1 MALADTVAAPR
12 SDTMIV
18 NMGPQHPSTHGVL
31 RLELILD
38 GENVVK
44 CTPHIGY
51 LHTGIEKEMETR
63 NYQQCVTMT
72 DRTDY
77 LNPLGN
83 NLGFALAVE
92 KLFECEIPP
101 RAQVARVLL
110 VELQRIASH
119 LVWLGTHE
127 LDLGAMTAFWYC
139 FRERELLLDI
149 FELCSGARLMT
160 SYIRPGGLAMD
171 LPPGFEA
178 QVQKFLDIFPAKV
191 DDYEALLTNNEIF
204 IDRTKGIGYLTAN
217 QAIALGVTGPPLRA
231 SGVRRDIRK
240 DAPYSGYETFDFD
253 VPTATDG
260 DVYARYTLR
269 VAEMRQ
275 SHRIA
280 QQALKRLPSG
290 PFRTADRKLSL
301 PPRDELYT
309 SMESLIHH
317 FKLVTEGIKP
327 PAGEVYAAVE
337 SPRGE
342 LGYYIVSDGS
352 GKPYRVHMRAPSFV
366 NLQALGPIMEGRLIA
381 DAVACIGSLDP
392 VLGEVDR

>member
-38 GENVVK
+38 GETVVK

-119 LVWLGTHE
+119 LVWLGTHA